1 MPDSLEGKIYR
12 GEEARRFL
20 STPIGKMIIEAA
32 EKEEMLSLEALA
44 TVDPHNEK
52 EIMDIQQDIRVARAV
67 PLWILHKGRE
77 NDNRSHPRGRFN
89 GSCARN

>member
-67 PLWILHKGRE
+67 PLWIQETIAEGKVAYDEYMEEEE
-77 NDNRSHPRGRFN
+77 NR
-89 GSCARN
+89 